1 MISKKYKELYLGT
14 AERQLQ
20 QLVNFLL
27 SLEKRPNSKS
37 LIENIFRLVHSMKG
51 AAATVACKKTVRF
64 YHTIENIIDAAYHDE
79 IKIDGQVIDVLLK
92 ASDALQ
98 ENFESILKRDQE
110 INFTKTLN
118 SLNNLIKKRKI
129 NTDRKIVRYK
139 KGGYHFGNV
148 PSVGEV
154 TVAINRLDKLQYLLD
169 DLSINSIEAKKIIH
183 DLREVGLLS
192 IYAET
197 DKIISSLRR
206 ELEKLRLVPL
216 SLVFTPLPYLVR
228 DIARDTGK
236 KVTLHINDNN
246 LSLDKFVVDEI
257 LEIIVQLIKNAVVHG
272 IKSEQKD
279 GEIDI
284 AVNVVGDSIQTI
296 VSDNGRGIDWDEV
309 VDNSIKSK
317 LITKVAS
324 QKLTKEQ
331 REELL
336 FSPGISQAKQLTTIA
351 GRGVG
356 LSLVRQRV
364 EELGGKINIKTV
376 ANKGTT
382 FIIDL
387 PLPMSVFESLIFK
400 IKDYELGI
408 PSSLIKDVVRLE
420 EVSDFSK
427 TVIFNHNKSKYKIL
441 KLDKY
446 LDLTNIS
453 CLCKYVFLFDIQ
465 NKKMAIPICGNVK
478 AKELIMKKTPKVLR
492 DVDFIKGVA
501 VSAEGHPILILDIN
515 NLA

>member
-1 MISKKYKELYLGT
+1 M
-14 AERQLQ
+14 
-20 QLVNFLL
+20 
-27 SLEKRPNSKS
+27 
-37 LIENIFRLVHSMKG
+37 
-51 AAATVACKKTVRF
+51 
-64 YHTIENIIDAAYHDE
+64 
-79 IKIDGQVIDVLLK
+79 
-92 ASDALQ
+92 
-98 ENFESILKRDQE
+98 
-110 INFTKTLN
+110 
-118 SLNNLIKKRKI
+118 
-129 NTDRKIVRYK
+129 
-139 KGGYHFGNV
+139 
-148 PSVGEV
+148 

-169 DLSINSIEAKKIIH
+169 DLSINSIEAKKIIQ

-197 DKIISSLRR
+197 DKIISDLRR

-236 KVTLHINDNN
+236 KVSLHINDNN

-257 LEIIVQLIKNAVVHG
+257 LEVIVQLIKNAVVHG
-272 IKSEQKD
+272 IQSEQKD

-284 AVNVVGDSIQTI
+284 GVNVVGDSIQTI
-296 VSDNGRGIDWDEV
+296 VKDNGRGINWSEII
-309 VDNSIKSK
+309 DNAIKLK
-317 LITKVAS
+317 LISKAVS
-324 QKLTKEQ
+324 KKLNKEAK
-331 REELL
+331 EELL
-336 FSPGISQAKQLTTIA
+336 FSPGISQSKQLTTIA

-364 EELGGKINIKTV
+364 EELGGEINIKTI
-376 ANKGTT
+376 AGKGTT

-420 EVSDFSK
+420 EVKDFSK
-427 TVIFNHNKSKYKIL
+427 THTFNHNKSKYKIL

-446 LDLTNIS
+446 LNLNNIS
-453 CLCKYVFLFDIQ
+453 SLCKYVFLLDIQ
-465 NKKMAIPICGNVK
+465 DKKIAIPICSNVK
-478 AKELIMKKTPKVLR
+478 AKELIMKKTPKILR
-492 DVDFIKGVA
+492 DIDFIKGVA

>member
-1 MISKKYKELYLGT
+1 M
-14 AERQLQ
+14 
-20 QLVNFLL
+20 
-27 SLEKRPNSKS
+27 
-37 LIENIFRLVHSMKG
+37 
-51 AAATVACKKTVRF
+51 
-64 YHTIENIIDAAYHDE
+64 DE
-79 IKIDGQVIDVLLK
+79 IKIDGQIIDILLK
-92 ASDALQ
+92 ATDALQ
-98 ENFESILKRDQE
+98 ENFESILSKGQE
-110 INFTKTLN
+110 INFTKVLL

-129 NTDRKIVRYK
+129 NTNRKIIRYK

-169 DLSINSIEAKKIIH
+169 DLSINSIEAKKIIQ

-197 DKIISSLRR
+197 DKIISDLRR

-236 KVTLHINDNN
+236 KVSLHINDNN

-257 LEIIVQLIKNAVVHG
+257 LEVIVQLIKNAVVHG
-272 IKSEQKD
+272 IQSEQKD

-284 AVNVVGDSIQTI
+284 GVNVVGDSIQTI
-296 VSDNGRGIDWDEV
+296 VKDNGRGINWSEII
-309 VDNSIKSK
+309 DNAIKLK
-317 LITKVAS
+317 LISKAVS
-324 QKLTKEQ
+324 KKLNKEAK
-331 REELL
+331 EELL
-336 FSPGISQAKQLTTIA
+336 FSPGISQSKQLTTIA

-364 EELGGKINIKTV
+364 EELGGEINIKTI
-376 ANKGTT
+376 AGKGTT

-420 EVSDFSK
+420 EVKDFSK
-427 TVIFNHNKSKYKIL
+427 TLTFNHNKSKYKIL

-446 LDLTNIS
+446 LNLNNIS
-453 CLCKYVFLFDIQ
+453 SLCKYVFLLDIQ
-465 NKKMAIPICGNVK
+465 DKKIAIPICSNVK
-478 AKELIMKKTPKVLR
+478 AKELIMKKTPKILR
-492 DVDFIKGVA
+492 DIDFIKGVA